1 MADMTPEQK
10 AAAEKAAADAAAAA
24 DSGDNAEDD
33 DADLGTPKPEDE
45 KDPEK
50 VRLRVALAKA
60 NKEAGDRRKRLKEL
74 EEAEEERKKASMS
87 ASEKLQ
93 AENEKLK
100 KEAQEANENAK
111 TTLIRAAFA
120 VAAAQSGAVHPEDV
134 FLLADN
140 SGVEVADDGTVTGV
154 AEAVEALVKAGRVP
168 VSEER
173 RTAPDLNGGAGS
185 GDRSKGAKLT
195 PDELEM
201 ARKMGVSPER
211 AAIQKAALAKEQAV

>member
-111 TTLIRAAFA
+111 TTLIKAAFA

-134 FLLADN
+134 FLLADK

-173 RTAPDLNGGAGS
+173 RVAPDLNGGAGS
-185 GDRSKGAKLT
+185 GDRSKIKLT

-211 AAIQKAALAKEQAV
+211 AAAQKALLAKEQAV